1 MVNDNE
7 QCDDGNNVRGDG
19 CNRCLVEPGWRCMM
33 NQCTRVSLPP
43 QPPTPTPN
51 PPGPSCPAGV
61 NLKLISD
68 PIANQNNIFV
78 LVETPTPFKFSNSV
92 EMR

>member
-1 MVNDNE
+1 
-7 QCDDGNNVRGDG
+7 
-19 CNRCLVEPGWRCMM
+19 M
-33 NQCTRVSLPP
+33 NQCTRVSQPP

-78 LVETPTPFKFSNSV
+78 LVETPTSFKFSNSV